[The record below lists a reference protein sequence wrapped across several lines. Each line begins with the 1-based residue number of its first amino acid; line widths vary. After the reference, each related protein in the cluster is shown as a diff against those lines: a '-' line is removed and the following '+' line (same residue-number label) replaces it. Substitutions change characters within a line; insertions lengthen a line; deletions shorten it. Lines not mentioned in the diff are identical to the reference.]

1 MMSLFFPYSPTVV
14 LSYFSDKFVIDLSS
28 LSTYEGLLITI
39 LANIYFYVYW
49 FFIIY
54 ICLKILNRLYERLF

>member
-1 MMSLFFPYSPTVV
+1 MSLFFPYSPTVV
-14 LSYFSDKFVIDLSS
+14 LSYFSDKFIIDLSS

-54 ICLKILNRLYERLF
+54 IFLKILNRLYERLF